1 LPTRQLPR
9 PPRPTLYPY
18 TTLFRS
24 EAAQEAF
31 EEDASDSLSWLQEEP
46 ATDEPAAPSRQ
57 MPEAEAFSWMQDY
70 NLELSE
76 EFSPSTP
83 TEPEPAAEEEEMPDW
98 LKDEGFLDEALGIE

>member
-31 EEDASDSLSWLQEEP
+31 EENASDSLSWLQDEP
-46 ATDEPAAPSRQ
+46 ATDEPEAPSRP

-83 TEPEPAAEEEEMPDW
+83 SRSEERRVGEECRSREE
-98 LKDEGFLDEALGIE
+98 L